1 MTQRRLFISSMVVT
15 ATLFMGCA
23 ADSLGPTHAT
33 SDRLPWAVTQREAS
47 DLMFKYRQQ
56 AAELR
61 AIAGRYELEAQQL
74 TRLKGEG
81 DEQARR
87 SLENAKALWAAADE
101 ADRLV
106 REYQRAV
113 PHGQI
118 Y

>member
-1 MTQRRLFISSMVVT
+1 MKRGGLFINSLMLTT
-15 ATLFMGCA
+15 ALLAGCA
-23 ADSLGPTHAT
+23 ANVPGPARST
-33 SDRLPWAVTQREAS
+33 SDPVPEAASQREAS

-61 AIAGRYELEAQQL
+61 ALAGRYELEAQSFA
-74 TRLKGEG
+74 RVKGEG
-81 DEQARR
+81 DEQTKRN
-87 SLENAKALWAAADE
+87 LENAKALWAAADE
-101 ADRLV
+101 ADRLA

>member
-1 MTQRRLFISSMVVT
+1 MRQRRLFVSSMVLTVT
-15 ATLFMGCA
+15 LLAGCA
-23 ADSLGPTHAT
+23 ANSLGPARSS
-33 SDRLPWAVTQREAS
+33 SDPMPRAVSQREAS

-61 AIAGRYELEAQQL
+61 AIASRYELEAQQVA
-74 TRLKGEG
+74 RVRGEG
-81 DEQARR
+81 DEEVRR
-87 SLENAKALWAAADE
+87 SLENAKALWVAASE
-101 ADRLV
+101 ADQLA